1 MKIQKNKHRR
11 WQKYKKSYQNEMNKT
26 LVSVNFRVWNSFT
39 ENSSVVAA
47 AMAQQIKSCNV
58 LFRTPRGNKNVK
70 RSPTMAIYRQKL
82 GLALQCSTYY
92 KAS

>member
-1 MKIQKNKHRR
+1 MKIQNTEK
-11 WQKYKKSYQNEMNKT
+11 QSYQNEMNKT
-26 LVSVNFRVWNSFT
+26 LVSINIIVLNSLT
-39 ENSSVVAA
+39 KNSSVVAA